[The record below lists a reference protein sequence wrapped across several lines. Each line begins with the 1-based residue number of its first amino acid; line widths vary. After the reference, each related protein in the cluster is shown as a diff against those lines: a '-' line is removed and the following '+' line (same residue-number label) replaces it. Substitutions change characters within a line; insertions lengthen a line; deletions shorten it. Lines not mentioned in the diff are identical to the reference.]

1 MDMAA
6 KYVARTYPERLK
18 FNSVKIWRCHG
29 NCLPLQAIKYCL
41 TLKYEIMKD
50 IESKNYQNAVDV
62 IKTAILQSQARAAK
76 AVNREQLALYYSI
89 GKYVSDNS
97 REGTWGTGAIETI
110 SQTLQKEL
118 PGLRGFSPSSI
129 KNMRQFYEQWSM
141 LTNRQPTAV
150 ELQPSD
156 NDRIINTTL
165 LLDINRQPM
174 AGDLD
179 LMDFFAISFT
189 HHMEILAKTKTI
201 DERVFYI
208 HQTAIMSWD
217 KYKLRDMLKADLYHH
232 QAQMPNNFLQ
242 TMPKRQQALRA
253 IEMFKDEYLLDYINV
268 EELGVRD
275 PQDIDERV
283 MENSIVQNIKNFIMT
298 FGKSFT
304 YYGHQVHYEKMGHDH
319 WVDLL
324 FFNRELRALVVIE
337 LKKGAFKTAYLGQL
351 AGYLRILDDDERLP
365 GENPSV
371 GIILCKDADKAYVE
385 YVLQD
390 YNKPMGVATYKA
402 TQERLREL
410 LPPEEEMKR
419 LIFLEE

>member
-1 MDMAA
+1 MSEKDNINNDLLLA
-6 KYVARTYPERLK
+6 
-18 FNSVKIWRCHG
+18 VKTIK
-29 NCLPLQAIKYCL
+29 QAIL
-41 TLKYEIMKD
+41 
-50 IESKNYQNAVDV
+50 ESQY
-62 IKTAILQSQARAAK
+62 RAAK

-89 GKYVSDNS
+89 GRYVSDNS
-97 REGTWGTGAIETI
+97 RKATWGTGAIETI
-110 SQTLQKEL
+110 SNTLKKEL

-141 LTNRQPTAV
+141 LTNRQPMAV
-150 ELQPSD
+150 ESQPSE
-156 NDRIINTTL
+156 NKEVINTTQ

-179 LMDFFAISFT
+179 LLDFFAISFT
-189 HHMEILAKTKTI
+189 HHMEILAKTETI
-201 DERVFYI
+201 EERVFYI
-208 HQTAIMSWD
+208 HQTVVLSWD

-283 MENSIVQNIKNFIMT
+283 IENSIVQNIKNFIMT

-319 WVDLL
+319 WIDLL
-324 FFNRELRALVVIE
+324 FFNRELRSLVVIE

-351 AGYLRILDDDERLP
+351 AAYLRILDDDERLP

-419 LIFLEE
+419 LIISEE